1 MGPSPNCG
9 HYTSIAEGA
18 NGTFYRFDDASVSPT
33 SLQNALNTSAYVI
46 FYEMLKTTQNQIVT
60 EGIKT
65 KPDKTNTST
74 RTGQRVSVIVPNIHA
89 SKQAEKPCNHKI
101 HLFKEMSEN
110 DNCAHTEKVLQL
122 RLTLSSVFQDKKKPR
137 NFSKML
143 LDSYKQHFPQT
154 NETTRSLSMKLS
166 LYDRSLIHKEL
177 ILKSGKVNWSPQMIQ
192 NIKLTREEALDR
204 MSKEAQDETIEKPR
218 SLSSY
223 WQEAWEKLY
232 PPEMLQIDFK
242 RVISR

>member
-1 MGPSPNCG
+1 M
-9 HYTSIAEGA
+9 
-18 NGTFYRFDDASVSPT
+18 
-33 SLQNALNTSAYVI
+33 
-46 FYEMLKTTQNQIVT
+46 M
-60 EGIKT
+60 
-65 KPDKTNTST
+65 
-74 RTGQRVSVIVPNIHA
+74 
-89 SKQAEKPCNHKI
+89 
-101 HLFKEMSEN
+101 
-110 DNCAHTEKVLQL
+110 
-122 RLTLSSVFQDKKKPR
+122 
-137 NFSKML
+137 

-204 MSKEAQDETIEKPR
+204 LSKEAQDETIEKPR